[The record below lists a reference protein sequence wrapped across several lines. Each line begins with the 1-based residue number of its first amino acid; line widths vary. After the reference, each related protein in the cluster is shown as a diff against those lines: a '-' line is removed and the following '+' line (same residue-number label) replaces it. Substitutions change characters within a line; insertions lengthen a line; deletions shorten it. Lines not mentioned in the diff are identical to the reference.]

1 MKKTNYYKINGLI
14 FLVILFS
21 FFTINMFKSDSDKSE
36 LENRTL
42 KKKPKFDIDNI
53 VSGRYQ
59 SKLESYIND
68 QFFIRDNFIKLKS
81 SSDSVTLKKENNGI
95 YFGKDDFLFEKVSEL
110 NEERVNNNIDSIK
123 KFMEQYS
130 DMNFYFE
137 LVPTSATIYKD
148 KLPDNAP
155 IVDEQLLEKEIKDKM
170 PEKLKFISPYDSLVK
185 NSEQYIY
192 YKTDHHWTTLG
203 AYLGYTD
210 FCSEASIEPYTLDNY
225 DCLEVTDSFYGTLF
239 SKSLHSVKEPDKINI
254 YLPKGEDE
262 RQNIVEYVDEKEVT
276 GTFYDTSYLSKTDKY
291 SVFFKSNHPLIKIST
306 VAEGNK
312 SIVIFKDSY
321 ANSFV
326 PFLTQNY
333 SKIYMVDPRYY
344 CDNINDVMKEAGK
357 EADVLFLYNY
367 NTFATDNNLCEV
379 LNNYN

>member
-95 YFGKDDFLFEKVSEL
+95 YFGKDDFLFEKISEL

-123 KFMEQYS
+123 KFMEQYN

-137 LVPTSATIYKD
+137 L
-148 KLPDNAP
+148 AP
-155 IVDEQLLEKEIKDKM
+155 
-170 PEKLKFISPYDSLVK
+170 
-185 NSEQYIY
+185 
-192 YKTDHHWTTLG
+192 
-203 AYLGYTD
+203 
-210 FCSEASIEPYTLDNY
+210 CS
-225 DCLEVTDSFYGTLF
+225 G
-239 SKSLHSVKEPDKINI
+239 
-254 YLPKGEDE
+254 
-262 RQNIVEYVDEKEVT
+262 
-276 GTFYDTSYLSKTDKY
+276 
-291 SVFFKSNHPLIKIST
+291 
-306 VAEGNK
+306 
-312 SIVIFKDSY
+312 
-321 ANSFV
+321 
-326 PFLTQNY
+326 
-333 SKIYMVDPRYY
+333 
-344 CDNINDVMKEAGK
+344 
-357 EADVLFLYNY
+357 
-367 NTFATDNNLCEV
+367 
-379 LNNYN
+379 